1 MKSGLFSTVLVPL
14 TMGLAGVADATSE
27 RPVSSPDSDRTTAAA
42 HQGANGHNPAPPA
55 PAAIA
60 FNPTRT
66 EATPPGFATDAPQ
79 LNPLPLAT
87 LSVQL
92 PPLAAASTYLP
103 EIPDI
108 FDGYTWPA
116 RGLLSS
122 GYGWRWGRMHQGIDI
137 AAPIGTPIVAA
148 GSGVVQTSEWNSG
161 GYGNLVEIL
170 HPNGSITR
178 YAHNHRNLVRAGQK
192 VEAGELIAEMGSTG
206 FSTGPHLHFEIHLP
220 EEGAVN
226 PLALLPEAGLA
237 ARR

>member
-1 MKSGLFSTVLVPL
+1 
-14 TMGLAGVADATSE
+14 
-27 RPVSSPDSDRTTAAA
+27 
-42 HQGANGHNPAPPA
+42 
-55 PAAIA
+55 
-60 FNPTRT
+60 
-66 EATPPGFATDAPQ
+66 
-79 LNPLPLAT
+79 
-87 LSVQL
+87 
-92 PPLAAASTYLP
+92 
-103 EIPDI
+103 
-108 FDGYTWPA
+108 
-116 RGLLSS
+116 
-122 GYGWRWGRMHQGIDI
+122 MHQGIDI

-178 YAHNHRNLVRAGQK
+178 YAHNHRNLVRVGQK